1 MKDFKINLLNE
12 KYIILTM
19 IFFVLKQAG
28 VLNISYWLVFLP
40 VIAAPVISIILFIF
54 AVIIE
59 IVNHKNKKLDI

>member
-1 MKDFKINLLNE
+1 MKEFKINLLNE

-40 VIAAPVISIILFIF
+40 VIALPIISFILFIF
-54 AVIIE
+54 AIILE
-59 IVNHKNKKLDI
+59 IVNHKNKK

>member
-40 VIAAPVISIILFIF
+40 VIASPIISVILFIF
-54 AVIIE
+54 AVILE
-59 IVNHKNKKLDI
+59 VVNHKNKK